1 MSDVSGMLMTHYD
14 ETKPQVWHVPLRDE
28 VVANL
33 QVPAPGAGYVVPAA
47 WAQMV
52 ATKLTQHGIVFRKV
66 DKAIAA
72 APVQTFRADQATFS
86 PTSFES
92 HQRLKV
98 EGSWKPEPRNLGK
111 GALFVPIAQPKAR
124 LVMALF
130 EPQAPDSLLAWGEFN
145 NAFEPKEYME
155 EYVAEDVAREQMARD
170 PALAAE
176 FRHKVE
182 TDPAFAKNAHARLEF
197 FARRHPS
204 WDERLNLYP
213 VMRTDVAL

>member
-1 MSDVSGMLMTHYD
+1 V
-14 ETKPQVWHVPLRDE
+14 
-28 VVANL
+28 
-33 QVPAPGAGYVVPAA
+33 
-47 WAQMV
+47 V
-52 ATKLTQHGIVFRKV
+52 ATKLAQHGIVFRTM
-66 DKAIAA
+66 DKAIDG
-72 APVQTFRADQATFS
+72 APVQTFRADQATFA
-86 PTSFES
+86 PASFES

-98 EGSWKPEPRNLGK
+98 EGSWKPEPRNLAR

-145 NAFEPKEYME
+145 NAFERKEYME

-176 FRHKVE
+176 FRRKVE
-182 TDPAFAKNAHARLEF
+182 TEPAFARNAHARLEF

>member
-1 MSDVSGMLMTHYD
+1 
-14 ETKPQVWHVPLRDE
+14 
-28 VVANL
+28 
-33 QVPAPGAGYVVPAA
+33 
-47 WAQMV
+47 
-52 ATKLTQHGIVFRKV
+52 
-66 DKAIAA
+66 
-72 APVQTFRADQATFS
+72 VQTFRADQATFS

-98 EGSWKPEPRNLGK
+98 DGSWKPEPRNLAR

-130 EPQAPDSLLAWGEFN
+130 EPQGPDSLLAWGEFN
-145 NAFEPKEYME
+145 NAFERKEYME

-176 FRHKVE
+176 FRRKVE

-197 FARRHPS
+197 FARRHSS

-213 VMRTDVAL
+213 VLRTDVAL